1 MQKIY
6 FQHNNVEQEINKR
19 FRLSVSWFMKVKQDL
34 QRLNSI
40 ALLQGEKKLNYQ
52 KSKQLNSQGSG
63 RYGRLMC
70 VANCHK
76 KGDNRQ
82 E

>member
-1 MQKIY
+1 
-6 FQHNNVEQEINKR
+6 
-19 FRLSVSWFMKVKQDL
+19 MKVKQDL
-34 QRLNSI
+34 HGQNSI
-40 ALLQGEKKLNYQ
+40 ALLQEKKLNYQ

-76 KGDNRQ
+76 KGENRQ

>member
-1 MQKIY
+1 
-6 FQHNNVEQEINKR
+6 
-19 FRLSVSWFMKVKQDL
+19 MKVKQDL

-40 ALLQGEKKLNYQ
+40 ALLQGKKLNYQ

-63 RYGRLMC
+63 RYSILMC

>member
-1 MQKIY
+1 MV
-6 FQHNNVEQEINKR
+6 HESET
-19 FRLSVSWFMKVKQDL
+19 RLTTSKHYNFT
-34 QRLNSI
+34 
-40 ALLQGEKKLNYQ
+40 AGEKKLNYQ

>member
-1 MQKIY
+1 
-6 FQHNNVEQEINKR
+6 
-19 FRLSVSWFMKVKQDL
+19 MKVKQDL

-40 ALLQGEKKLNYQ
+40 ALLLGKIKKLNYQ
-52 KSKQLNSQGSG
+52 QSKQVNSQGSG
-63 RYGRLMC
+63 KYDILMC

>member
-19 FRLSVSWFMKVKQDL
+19 FRLSFSWFMKVKQDL
-34 QRLNSI
+34 QGLNSI
-40 ALLQGEKKLNYQ
+40 ALLQGKKLNYQ
-52 KSKQLNSQGSG
+52 NSKQLSSQGSG